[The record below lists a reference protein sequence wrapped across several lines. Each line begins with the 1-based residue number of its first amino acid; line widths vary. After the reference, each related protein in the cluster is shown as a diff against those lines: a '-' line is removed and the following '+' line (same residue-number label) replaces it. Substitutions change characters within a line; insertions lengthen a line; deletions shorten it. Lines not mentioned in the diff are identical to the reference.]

1 MRQITLKIGR
11 QTDRLVADGLRNA
24 ATEAQVN
31 VVRWAVRFSAG
42 GKASFDDHDF
52 ETVEEFKNALALD
65 GYVLQQI
72 VMECQIESWQVSAR
86 VDRQFDELRDNLSVD
101 LQQVPDDTKAKV
113 RTQAVRFM
121 HAIESQLRGLSRDF
135 SLIGVSDEA
144 VRRFYDAREDVVG
157 RLEGALAGLTQ
168 KISGHA
174 VQVRQQLD
182 DEFQVYREKARDEI
196 AAERNRL
203 ESDIADR
210 EKTLREETLALNER
224 LQQVNDRDSRHV
236 RRQIREDLK
245 EELTR
250 RSQSFSLTPGTG
262 RLRRP
267 VFWFSVILLVIFGG
281 GLVGFSWLFVFSPP
295 TTTAELVAVS
305 VRQIFFGFTFGATAV
320 FFLRWNNRWFE
331 RHADEEF
338 RLKRLHL
345 DLDRA
350 SWVVEMA
357 MEWAEEKGGTL
368 PQTLMDRLTN
378 DLFVMGDSKGKSL
391 HPADQVSAAL
401 FGAAARAHVELP
413 GGTSLDL
420 DRKSIKQLGKDVA
433 K

>member
-1 MRQITLKIGR
+1 M
-11 QTDRLVADGLRNA
+11 
-24 ATEAQVN
+24 
-31 VVRWAVRFSAG
+31 
-42 GKASFDDHDF
+42 
-52 ETVEEFKNALALD
+52 
-65 GYVLQQI
+65 
-72 VMECQIESWQVSAR
+72 
-86 VDRQFDELRDNLSVD
+86 
-101 LQQVPDDTKAKV
+101 
-113 RTQAVRFM
+113 QAVRFM
-121 HAIESQLRGLSRDF
+121 HAVESQLRGLSREL
-135 SLIGVSDEA
+135 SLIGVSDEG
-144 VRRFYDAREDVVG
+144 VRRFYDAREDVVV

-168 KISGHA
+168 KIAGHA

-182 DEFQVYREKARDEI
+182 SEFQVYREKARDEI
-196 AAERNRL
+196 VAERNRL

-210 EKTLREETLALNER
+210 EKTLREEQLALDER
-224 LQQVNDRDSRHV
+224 LQQVNDRESRHV

-250 RSQSFSLTPGTG
+250 RSASFNLTPGTG

-267 VFWFSVILLVIFGG
+267 VFWFSVVLLVIFGA
-281 GLVGFSWLFVFSPP
+281 GLVGFSWLLVFSPP
-295 TTTAELVAVS
+295 TTNAELVAVS
-305 VRQIFFGFTFGATAV
+305 VRQILFGLTFGATAV

-357 MEWAEEKGGTL
+357 MEWAEEKGGALPPTL
-368 PQTLMDRLTN
+368 VDRLTT
-378 DLFVMGDSKGKSL
+378 DLFVMGDSEGKSL

-420 DRKSIKQLGKDVA
+420 DRKSIKKLGKDVA
-433 K
+433 E

>member
-1 MRQITLKIGR
+1 MHKITLKIGR

-24 ATEAQVN
+24 ATEAEVEI
-31 VVRWAVRFSAG
+31 VRWVVQFSAG
-42 GKASFDDHDF
+42 GSASFDDHDF
-52 ETVEEFKNALALD
+52 ETVEEFKHALALD
-65 GYVLQQI
+65 GYVIQQI
-72 VMECQIESWQVSAR
+72 VMEFQIESWKATAR
-86 VDRQFDELRDNLSVD
+86 VDRRFDELRDSLIVNLE
-101 LQQVPDDTKAKV
+101 QVPDDTEAKV
-113 RTQAVRFM
+113 RMQAVRFM
-121 HAIESQLRGLSRDF
+121 HAVESQLRGLSRDF
-135 SLIGVSDEA
+135 SLIGVSDE
-144 VRRFYDAREDVVG
+144 VVHRFYDAREDVVV

-168 KISGHA
+168 KIAGHA

-182 DEFQVYREKARDEI
+182 SEFQVYREKARDEI
-196 AAERNRL
+196 VAERNRL

-210 EKTLREETLALNER
+210 EKTLREEQLALDER
-224 LQQVNDRDSRHV
+224 LQQVNDRESRHV

-250 RSQSFSLTPGTG
+250 RSASFSLTPGTG

-267 VFWFSVILLVIFGG
+267 VFLFSVVLLVIFGA
-281 GLVGFSWLFVFSPP
+281 GLVGFSWLLVFSPP
-295 TTTAELVAVS
+295 TTNAALVALS
-305 VRQIFFGFTFGATAV
+305 VRQIVFGLAFGATAV

-357 MEWAEEKGGTL
+357 MEWAEEKGGALPPTL
-368 PQTLMDRLTN
+368 VDRLTN
-378 DLFVMGDSKGKSL
+378 DLFVMGDSEGKSL

-420 DRKSIKQLGKDVA
+420 DRKSIKKLGKDMA
-433 K
+433 E